1 MLCVILKFSPAS
13 VVLEQLQESRSAG
26 GTTRPLGICLTI
38 CSNLSAPCAGSRS
51 FQPQAGAGVCW
62 RSGSSGGSLQS
73 WGGHRAL
80 CSLCQS
86 CLGCGCVPLCH
97 PCPPVPCWQLRFHLW
112 PFLREFGEP
121 VSLLSPIPG
130 QCWGQARA
138 PGAQHFGLFGMSC
151 V

>member
-62 RSGSSGGSLQS
+62 RSGSSGGSSLRAGVVTELCAHCASPAWAVAVYPCAIPVPQYPAGS
-73 WGGHRAL
+73 SDSICGHSL
-80 CSLCQS
+80 GSLGSLC
-86 CLGCGCVPLCH
+86 PF
-97 PCPPVPCWQLRFHLW
+97 CPP
-112 PFLREFGEP
+112 
-121 VSLLSPIPG
+121 SLGSAGVRLVLLVLSTLG
-130 QCWGQARA
+130 SLG
-138 PGAQHFGLFGMSC
+138 
-151 V
+151 